1 MNQHRLPD
9 LLVYPEKAVIVA
21 DSEMF
26 VRGLRELGLEA
37 SLLGSLERLPAQSLA
52 FSFSRQGARQLY
64 QRAARTAHK
73 QTLLCPLHAFDTG
86 LENALYSLMLLLR
99 CDFADCL
106 RRQQHYL
113 TLLNGLRRLH
123 LTSANSRA
131 EVWLNGNCAPY
142 ALTRNE
148 IGESFVLSVTELF
161 EVHYAHMRP
170 DCPDIFQVSGVLH
183 VSGLLL
189 SRSSRARPLPDG
201 LVDDMRR
208 LAAQVAHHDAW
219 LRIEHNQ
226 VRSFVVAGE
235 EYLQLLSQ
243 AAGHRGLY
251 LSEFAIGVN
260 DAIGPNINYLRNS
273 PINEGILG
281 VHVALGDGLNGY
293 HIDFLSPGI
302 EVLPG

>member
-1 MNQHRLPD
+1 MNPYRLPD
-9 LLVYPEKAVIVA
+9 LLAYPEKAVIVA
-21 DSEMF
+21 DSEIF
-26 VRGLRELGLEA
+26 IRGLRELGLEA
-37 SLLGSLERLPAQSLA
+37 SLLGNLERLPAQSLA
-52 FSFSRQGARQLY
+52 FSFSPQGARQLY

-99 CDFADCL
+99 CNFADCL

-113 TLLNGLRRLH
+113 AQLNGLRRLH

-131 EVWLNGNCAPY
+131 EVWLNGRCAPY

-148 IGESFVLSVTELF
+148 IGDSFVLSATELF

-183 VSGLLL
+183 ISGLLL
-189 SRSSRARPLPDG
+189 SRGSRARPLPDG
-201 LVDDMRR
+201 LASDMHR
-208 LAAQVAHHDAW
+208 LAEQVARHDAW
-219 LRIEHNQ
+219 LHIEHNQ
-226 VRSFVVAGE
+226 VRSFKVAGE
-235 EYLQLLSQ
+235 EYLDLLGQ
-243 AAGHRGLY
+243 AAGQRGLY

-260 DAIGPNINYLRNS
+260 EAIGPNINYLRNS
-273 PINEGILG
+273 PMNEGIRG

-293 HIDFLSPGI
+293 HIDFLCPGV